1 MKYME
6 FKNSYQKTPVIN
18 ISSLEGAD
26 IDSYSLRDNINKW
39 TKKGYIYR
47 LKNNLYTLNEN
58 DRKTGVS
65 RFFIANYIYTPSY
78 VSLEYAMY
86 HYGLIP
92 ENVYEM
98 TSVTTVKT
106 AKFENHFGVFS
117 YSNIKPDLF
126 FGYTAF
132 KDENDMRVVIATPE
146 KALLDFVYLRF
157 CRRKAQGAL
166 EGFIEKNRVQNLK
179 TLDRK
184 KYNEYVLKYPE
195 RHREVLNLA
204 FRKGQK

>member
-1 MKYME
+1 MNYNS
-6 FKNSYQKTPVIN
+6 FKNSYQNTPVIN
-18 ISSLEGAD
+18 ISSLEGEKAG
-26 IDSYSLRDNINKW
+26 SASLRDNINKW
-39 TKKGYIYR
+39 TKKGYIHR

-106 AKFENHFGVFS
+106 ARFENHYGVFS
-117 YSNIKPDLF
+117 YSNVKPDLF
-126 FGYTAF
+126 FGYTAQ
-132 KDENDMRVVIATPE
+132 KDENDMQFVIAEPE
-146 KALLDFVYLRF
+146 KAFLDFVYLRF
-157 CRRKAQGAL
+157 CRRKREDTI
-166 EGFIEKNRVQNLK
+166 EGFIAKNRVQNIKVLN
-179 TLDRK
+179 RQ
-184 KYNEYVLKYPE
+184 KYGGYVLRYPE
-195 RHREVLNLA
+195 RYRETLNLA
-204 FRKGQK
+204 FRKGLK

>member
-1 MKYME
+1 MNYNT
-6 FKNSYQKTPVIN
+6 FKNSFRNTPVIN
-18 ISSLEGAD
+18 ISSLEGVD
-26 IDSYSLRDNINKW
+26 TGSKSIRDNINKW

-65 RFFIANYIYTPSY
+65 RFFIANYVYTPSY

-98 TSVTTVKT
+98 TSVTTRKT
-106 AKFENHFGVFS
+106 AVFKNHFGTFS
-117 YSNIKPDLF
+117 YSNVKFDLF
-126 FGYTAF
+126 FGYTAM
-132 KDENDMRVVIATPE
+132 KDENEMHVVIATPE
-146 KALLDFVYLRF
+146 KALLDFIYLRF
-157 CRRKAQGAL
+157 CRRKSRGSIDEFVA
-166 EGFIEKNRVQNLK
+166 KNRVQNLK

-184 KYNEYVLKYPE
+184 KYNKYVRKYPE
-195 RHREVLNLA
+195 RDREILKLA
-204 FRKGQK
+204 FKQGGK

>member
-1 MKYME
+1 MNYNA
-6 FKNSYQKTPVIN
+6 FKNSYQNTPVIN
-18 ISSLEGAD
+18 ISSLEGVDAGFH
-26 IDSYSLRDNINKW
+26 SLRDNINKW

-92 ENVYEM
+92 ENVYEI
-98 TSVTTVKT
+98 TSVTTRKT
-106 AKFENHFGVFS
+106 GMFKNYFGAFS
-117 YSNIKPDLF
+117 YSNVKLDLF

-132 KDENDMRVVIATPE
+132 KDENDMRAVIATPE
-146 KALLDFVYLRF
+146 KALLDFIYLRF
-157 CRRKAQGAL
+157 CRRKSQGAI
-166 EGFIEKNRVQNLK
+166 EGFIAKNRVQNLK
-179 TLDRK
+179 ILNRK

-195 RHREVLNLA
+195 RHREVLRMA
-204 FRKGQK
+204 FTRGGK